1 MEQAMSKGVFAAILF
16 IVGALVA
23 APAGYFFARLGV
35 EGELAGLR
43 RERDAALKRA
53 ETAEGESRNVL
64 SELDH
69 VKAAKAKEDGN
80 SGQIA
85 ADHERLAR
93 EKGEANDRADKAE
106 AELRKAKNA
115 SEDERRSAQAE
126 ADRLKAVLEKN
137 GIYEHLSAEE
147 IQARMKDGEER
158 FRRGLEGKDKQAVMK
173 ALADLQK
180 LGPAAYDKC
189 IELWQLASE
198 DYGTGE
204 NWGKGPNTL
213 GLNMQEYVSL
223 ISNFEL
229 IKYGITDGKNEGFKI
244 NALYGLEWRANEP
257 AAERA
262 KLAGDALLNSQGYT
276 AQAAIQALSGIP
288 DPSSTRYLSDYLS
301 KNADNPDA
309 RKTAIQVL
317 AQKNTPEGWAAID
330 KAAAS
335 DSDESVREAAR
346 QASLVRNPKATGVMI
361 TWVDAN
367 GQGALAGIKVGDIMT
382 SYNGKVIRQLSDIN
396 EAKKS
401 VAAGESAPVKIVRGE
416 ATLELTLAPGQI
428 GINGVA
434 VTAK

>member
-1 MEQAMSKGVFAAILF
+1 MSKSVLAAILF
-16 IVGALVA
+16 IVGAAVA
-23 APAGYFFARLGV
+23 APAGYFFARMGA
-35 EGELAGLR
+35 ETELAQLR
-43 RERDAALKRA
+43 RERDALQSRAAMA
-53 ETAEGESRNVL
+53 ETESQNVNTELARVKEAHSKDNRSASEIAEN
-64 SELDH
+64 D
-69 VKAAKAKEDGN
+69 
-80 SGQIA
+80 
-85 ADHERLAR
+85 ERLAR

-106 AELRKAKNA
+106 AELRKLKNA
-115 SEDERRSAQAE
+115 SEDERRAAQAE
-126 ADRLKAVLEKN
+126 AERLKAVLEKN
-137 GIYEHLSAEE
+137 GIYEHLTPEE

-180 LGPAAYDKC
+180 LGPTAYEKC
-189 IELWQLASE
+189 IEMWQLASE

-229 IKYGITDGKNEGFKI
+229 IKYGITEGKNEGFKI

-257 AAERA
+257 AADRA
-262 KLAGDALLNSQGYT
+262 KLAGDALMNSQGYT

-301 KNADNPDA
+301 RNADNAEA

-335 DSDESVREAAR
+335 DSDESVREAAK

-367 GQGALAGIKVGDIMT
+367 GQGALAGIKVGDIMI
-382 SYNGKVIRQLSDIN
+382 SYNGKVIKQLQDIN

-416 ATLELTLAPGQI
+416 TTLELTLASGMI

>member
-1 MEQAMSKGVFAAILF
+1 MSKGVLAAILF
-16 IVGALVA
+16 IVGAAIA
-23 APAGYFFARLGV
+23 APAAYFYARLDV
-35 EGELAGLR
+35 ESQLASVR
-43 RERDAALKRA
+43 RERDAMQKRA
-53 ETAEGESRNVL
+53 ETAEADSHN
-64 SELDH
+64 SHDELER
-69 VKAAKAKEDGN
+69 VKSASAKETGN

-93 EKGEANDRADKAE
+93 EKLAEGDRADNAE
-106 AELRKAKNA
+106 AELRKAK
-115 SEDERRSAQAE
+115 SAAAEAARQNQAE
-126 ADRLKAVLEKN
+126 IDRLNGVLEKN
-137 GIYEHLSAEE
+137 GIYEHLSAEQIKAR
-147 IQARMKDGEER
+147 IQDGEER

-180 LGPAAYDKC
+180 LGPTAYDKC

-223 ISNFEL
+223 ISNFDL

-335 DSDESVREAAR
+335 DSDESVREAAK
-346 QASLVRNPKATGVMI
+346 QATLVRNPKATGVMI

-367 GQGALAGIKVGDIMT
+367 GQGALAGIKVGDIMI
-382 SYNGKVIRQLSDIN
+382 SYNSKVIKQLSDIN

-401 VAAGESAPVKIVRGE
+401 VAPGESAPVKIVRGE
-416 ATLELTLAPGQI
+416 TTLELTLASGQI
-428 GINGVA
+428 GINGVS

>member
-1 MEQAMSKGVFAAILF
+1 MSKGVLAAMLFAL
-16 IVGALVA
+16 GALVA
-23 APAGYFFARLGV
+23 APAAYFFARLGA
-35 EGELAGLR
+35 EDELAGLR
-43 RERDAALKRA
+43 RERSALAQRA
-53 ETAEGESRNVL
+53 ETAENDSRNAHRVNEKL
-64 SELDH
+64 RTEKNSGDS
-69 VKAAKAKEDGN
+69 K

-93 EKGEANDRADKAE
+93 EKGEANDRAEKAE
-106 AELRKAKNA
+106 AELRKLRNTAD
-115 SEDERRSAQAE
+115 DERRAAQAE

-137 GIYEHLSAEE
+137 GIYEHLTAEE
-147 IQARMKDGEER
+147 IQARIKDGEER

-180 LGPAAYDKC
+180 LGPSAYDKC

-213 GLNMQEYVSL
+213 GMNMQEYVSL
-223 ISNFEL
+223 ITNFDL
-229 IKYGITDGKNEGFKI
+229 IKYGITQGKNEGFRI

-262 KLAGDALLNSQGYT
+262 RLAGEALLNSQGYT

-288 DPSSTRYLSDYLS
+288 DPGSTRYLSDYLGR
-301 KNADNPDA
+301 NADNPDA
-309 RKTAIQVL
+309 RKAAITALI
-317 AQKNTPEGWAAID
+317 QKNTPEAWAAID

-335 DSDESVREAAR
+335 DSDEGVRQAAR
-346 QASLVRNPKATGVMI
+346 QAQLTRNPKATGVMI
-361 TWVDAN
+361 TWVDPN

-382 SYNGKVIRQLSDIN
+382 SYNGKAIKTLGDIN

-401 VAAGESAPVKIVRGE
+401 VAAGESAPVTIVRGE
-416 ATLELTLAPGQI
+416 ETIQLTLAPGMI
-428 GINGVA
+428 GINGTA

>member
-1 MEQAMSKGVFAAILF
+1 MSKSVLAAVLF
-16 IVGALVA
+16 IVGAAVA
-23 APAGYFFARLGV
+23 APAGYFFARMGA
-35 EGELAGLR
+35 ETELAQLR
-43 RERDAALKRA
+43 RERDALQSRAAMA
-53 ETAEGESRNVL
+53 ETESQNVNT
-64 SELDH
+64 ELAR
-69 VKAAKAKEDGN
+69 VKAAQSKDNRSASE
-80 SGQIA
+80 IA
-85 ADHERLAR
+85 ENDERLAR

-106 AELRKAKNA
+106 AELRKLKNA
-115 SEDERRSAQAE
+115 SEDERRAAQAE
-126 ADRLKAVLEKN
+126 AERLKAVLEKN
-137 GIYEHLSAEE
+137 GIYEHLTPEE

-180 LGPAAYDKC
+180 LGPTAYEKC
-189 IELWQLASE
+189 IEMWQLASE

-229 IKYGITDGKNEGFKI
+229 IKYGITEGKNEGFKI

-257 AAERA
+257 AADRA
-262 KLAGDALLNSQGYT
+262 KLAGDALMNSQGYT

-301 KNADNPDA
+301 RNADNAEA

-335 DSDESVREAAR
+335 DSDESVREAAK

-367 GQGALAGIKVGDIMT
+367 GQGALAGIKVGDIMI
-382 SYNGKVIRQLSDIN
+382 SYNGKVIKQLQDIN

-416 ATLELTLAPGQI
+416 TTLELTLASGMI
-428 GINGVA
+428 GINGVS

>member
-1 MEQAMSKGVFAAILF
+1 MNKSVLAAILF
-16 IVGALVA
+16 IVGAAVA
-23 APAGYFFARLGV
+23 APAGYFFARMGA
-35 EGELAGLR
+35 ETELLQLR
-43 RERDAALKRA
+43 RERDALQSRA
-53 ETAEGESRNVL
+53 GMAEVENQNINT
-64 SELDH
+64 ELAR
-69 VKAAKAKEDGN
+69 VKAAKAKDGDN

-106 AELRKAKNA
+106 AELRKAKG
-115 SEDERRSAQAE
+115 SADDDKRLSQAE
-126 ADRLKAVLEKN
+126 IDRLKGVLEKN
-137 GIYEHLSAEE
+137 GIYEHLSPEE
-147 IQARMKDGEER
+147 IQARMKDGEDR
-158 FRRGLEGKDKQAVMK
+158 FRRAMDGKDKQGVMK

-180 LGPAAYDKC
+180 LGPTAYEKC
-189 IELWQLASE
+189 IEMWQLASE

-229 IKYGITDGKNEGFKI
+229 IKYGITEGKNEGFKI

-257 AAERA
+257 AADRA
-262 KLAGDALLNSQGYT
+262 KLAGDALMNSQGYT

-301 KNADNPDA
+301 KNADNAEA

-335 DSDESVREAAR
+335 DSDESVREAAK

-367 GQGALAGIKVGDIMT
+367 GQGALAGIKVGDIMI
-382 SYNGKVIRQLSDIN
+382 SYNGKVIKQLSDIN

-416 ATLELTLAPGQI
+416 TTLELTLASGMI
-428 GINGVA
+428 GINGTA